1 MISLKSL
8 FFRQLK
14 REGLLQIRDFR
25 TAINAGLF
33 FLMLIV
39 FFPLT
44 LPVNSNILRI
54 VAPGLIW
61 VGVLLSLF
69 LSSEKLFKQDYEDG
83 IIEQWFVSPYPI
95 TIMVL
100 AKISIHWLVNIIP
113 VLLISPFMAIL
124 FKLSIYEIFIL
135 GSPAIVALCALSAG
149 FSSGLKQKGVV
160 MALILLPLAIP
171 ILILGSGSIMQ
182 GMHGEPVLGFLALL
196 LAISLTSLAL
206 LPFAISGII
215 KISLVD

>member
-100 AKISIHWLVNIIP
+100 AKISIHWLVNNIP
-113 VLLISPFMAIL
+113 VLLISPFITIL
-124 FKLSIYEIFIL
+124 FKLNIF
-135 GSPAIVALCALSAG
+135 
-149 FSSGLKQKGVV
+149 
-160 MALILLPLAIP
+160 
-171 ILILGSGSIMQ
+171 
-182 GMHGEPVLGFLALL
+182 
-196 LAISLTSLAL
+196 
-206 LPFAISGII
+206 
-215 KISLVD
+215 